1 MIGNIYKDRDQSRYV
16 DRVRDKVEK
25 VQGNDKRQRSWYRR
39 DTVSGIIVVARMISG
54 FAVGLTYD
62 LSYCIYLQTWMT
74 GHIE

>member
-1 MIGNIYKDRDQSRYV
+1 METYTRTGIRVGTWTELGTKWKKYKERTRDKDRGIGGTRS
-16 DRVRDKVEK
+16 VE
-25 VQGNDKRQRSWYRR
+25 V
-39 DTVSGIIVVARMISG
+39 VVARMISG